1 MALAQF
7 AKKAVAGLG
16 LRCGT
21 PLLSEGGSSLRGLL
35 GSRFYSIGKSI
46 DCQQR
51 PSRLR

>member
-21 PLLSEGGSSLRGLL
+21 PLLSEGGSTLRALV
-35 GSRFYSIGKSI
+35 GSRLYSTGG
-46 DCQQR
+46 
-51 PSRLR
+51 